1 VFLSIPRAAARRES
15 QGTRD
20 TTPVCASCFTARRRC
35 TRYWRRAPCL
45 GAQHTR
51 GPLTQGPRGVLRTR
65 RVDPLTGDLTALH
78 WSSRCSALQVRFKS
92 APLVSGSRPVA
103 EIEGLA
109 LDPLITSLRHCA
121 RHRGLTRRQA
131 VVERRHCQ
139 QAASND
145 ARVDGR
151 VLVLGIMLIGMRA
164 WRRSMSSAKRD
175 RAEQWNCAMSRSAG
189 ESVAAGQAAR
199 R

>member
-1 VFLSIPRAAARRES
+1 MFLSIPRAAARRES

-45 GAQHTR
+45 WAQHTR

-65 RVDPLTGDLTALH
+65 LVDPMSGI
-78 WSSRCSALQVRFKS
+78 SRRCNGRAVAARCRC
-92 APLVSGSRPVA
+92 GSRPHRSGGA
-103 EIEGLA
+103 QGPSQ
-109 LDPLITSLRHCA
+109 DRRSGPRSA
-121 RHRGLTRRQA
+121 RHFAASRGEKPLLTRRRA

-145 ARVDGR
+145 ARVCPALR
-151 VLVLGIMLIGMRA
+151 LGKGY
-164 WRRSMSSAKRD
+164 RRKRIAVMSLAMCRC
-175 RAEQWNCAMSRSAG
+175 AE
-189 ESVAAGQAAR
+189 
-199 R
+199 